1 MDRGMIKMSKK
12 QFLIIGLGRFGSSIA
27 KTIYELGHDV
37 LAIDKDEEKVQEISD
52 YVTHAVQMDST
63 DESILKT
70 LGVTNFDVAVV
81 TIGSNLQDSVMATLI
96 LKELGVKYIIAKANN
111 ELHAKVL
118 TKIGADKVVL
128 PERDMGTR
136 VAHYLVSSNI
146 LDYIEL
152 SEEYSILEI
161 EAIKEWFNKS
171 LKEIE
176 IRKKHGI
183 NVVAIKRGEKVNI
196 SPSAEDIIKENDVL
210 VALGSAKDLN
220 KFESMIS
227 RKNK

>member
-1 MDRGMIKMSKK
+1 MIKMSKK

-27 KTIYELGHDV
+27 KTIYGLGHDV

-136 VAHYLVSSNI
+136 VAHNLVSSNI